1 MKISN
6 IVKIQTFCPREVAD
20 SIRLAI
26 GNAGGGVI
34 GNYTHCT
41 FLTSGHG
48 YFLPME
54 GANPTIGKIGEIEKV
69 EEIKI
74 EFVCEKNKVK
84 DVVEAIKKAHPYDEA
99 PVDIFQL
106 LELE

>member
-6 IVKIQTFCPREVAD
+6 NVKIQTFCPKEVAD

-26 GNAGGGVI
+26 GNAGGGTI
-34 GNYTHCT
+34 GNYSHCMS
-41 FLTSGHG
+41 LTSGYS

-54 GANPTIGKIGEIEKV
+54 GANPAIGKVGEIEKV

-74 EFVCEKNKVK
+74 EFVCEKDKAK
-84 DVVEAIKKAHPYDEA
+84 DVIDAIKKVHPYEE
-99 PVDIFQL
+99 VSIDIFQL
-106 LELE
+106 LDLE